1 MNSKNYR
8 DTVLSYVNKLGEI
21 DRLEDELVNSE
32 GETGGLKEKIN
43 ECKKE
48 VNKLKKEIDNHKRKK

>member
-8 DTVLSYVNKLGEI
+8 DTVLTYIDKLGEI
-21 DRLEDELVNSE
+21 DKLEDELVNSE
-32 GETGGLKEKIN
+32 GETGELKEKIN

-48 VNKLKKEIDNHKRKK
+48 VSELKKEIDSHKRKK